1 MPSRQLFCRC
11 GCIGRD
17 WWEGGD
23 ANFSVRILQ
32 LFVILQRQKFA
43 TRLQRNCNTF
53 AAQLINNK
61 QAEKMKRII
70 FWMTALV
77 IVITMAMEA
86 KAQTNQAVQT
96 VRGQV
101 CDVASGEPM
110 IGVTITERG

>member
-1 MPSRQLFCRC
+1 
-11 GCIGRD
+11 
-17 WWEGGD
+17 
-23 ANFSVRILQ
+23 
-32 LFVILQRQKFA
+32 
-43 TRLQRNCNTF
+43 
-53 AAQLINNK
+53 
-61 QAEKMKRII
+61 MKKIF

-77 IVITMAMEA
+77 IAITMAMEA